1 MKYLISGGNGFIG
14 GFLSSFLKKRGNVV
28 KTIGKSINNDY
39 VVDLSIS
46 SFKISEKFDVIIHT
60 ASIVHNHKY
69 TNNLEPN
76 ILLKDL
82 SITINI
88 LKSIESL
95 KFLKFIYLS
104 SVSIYGVNFGKNL
117 KINTP
122 LLPKSGYGL
131 SKYISEKML
140 INKIPIEKILILRL
154 PLVNGS
160 EPKGN
165 ILKSIKA
172 IESGRMI
179 LFNGN
184 NAKKSI
190 LELSDLAQFILNNSL
205 NYSGINQIKSY
216 DIYFNEFIQSLSNK
230 KLITIPNFF
239 LKFAIFLTN
248 KLGMKNLYSTLIK
261 LSSTLTFESSIKK

>member
-1 MKYLISGGNGFIG
+1 M
-14 GFLSSFLKKRGNVV
+14 
-28 KTIGKSINNDY
+28 
-39 VVDLSIS
+39 
-46 SFKISEKFDVIIHT
+46 
-60 ASIVHNHKY
+60 
-69 TNNLEPN
+69 
-76 ILLKDL
+76 
-82 SITINI
+82 
-88 LKSIESL
+88 
-95 KFLKFIYLS
+95 
-104 SVSIYGVNFGKNL
+104 
-117 KINTP
+117 
-122 LLPKSGYGL
+122 PKSGYGL

-154 PLVNGS
+154 PLVNGP

-190 LELSDLAQFILNNSL
+190 LELSDLAEFILNNSL
-205 NYSGINQIKSY
+205 SHSGINQIKSY